1 VRAQRDPDLLLVEV
15 MSAPPPLD
23 DARRSL
29 EYWERRHQALPLYQR
44 RNERVRAAELARFES
59 SVVGRLVAW
68 LGLSSAFV
76 HRVRFTKSGVV
87 VLAWALVPRRFKLI
101 AAGVVAAW
109 LLVAIGAFAALAAV
123 LDRLA

>member
-1 VRAQRDPDLLLVEV
+1 
-15 MSAPPPLD
+15 
-23 DARRSL
+23 
-29 EYWERRHQALPLYQR
+29 
-44 RNERVRAAELARFES
+44 
-59 SVVGRLVAW
+59 
-68 LGLSSAFV
+68 
-76 HRVRFTKSGVV
+76 VRFTKSGVV